1 MNSKI
6 KMIYSTVSIIVGT
19 LMILFGEVKT
29 TDTNIW
35 DFLLVVT
42 FYTVAGILILF
53 PLALEYWNN
62 KR

>member
-1 MNSKI
+1 MKSKI

-19 LMILFGEVKT
+19 LMILFGEVKI

-35 DFLLVVT
+35 DFLLVAT
-42 FYTVAGILILF
+42 FYIVAGILILF
-53 PLALEYWNN
+53 PLTLEHWNN